1 MPVPWSRLD
10 PARHGPA
17 MVAAVLAATAVVGL
31 GTGLL
36 VGSASGDDP
45 VTATSGSP
53 APSTSSPAPVT
64 SPSAS
69 PTTRSASEIERG
81 VRQDVGYFVGAR
93 DEGDGTHV
101 TFDRVLLKIGR
112 DARTYA
118 KQHHKPPPGPDGVL
132 LVNDNPLTRDLVLA
146 PDVRVIGT
154 TALARSS
161 TATDVPLTT
170 LLDAVATDGAH
181 LLLDLRYDDLG
192 YVVEVRE
199 HDLP

>member
-1 MPVPWSRLD
+1 
-10 PARHGPA
+10 
-17 MVAAVLAATAVVGL
+17 MVAAVLAMTAVVGL

-36 VGSASGDDP
+36 VASTSGDDP
-45 VTATSGSP
+45 VTAASGSP

-64 SPSAS
+64 R

-118 KQHHKPPPGPDGVL
+118 RRFDKPPPGPDGVL

-146 PDVRVIGT
+146 PDVRVVGT

-161 TATDVPLTT
+161 TPTDVPLTT
-170 LLDAVATDGAH
+170 LLDAVATDGSH

-199 HDLP
+199 HHLP